1 MIVPA
6 SIRTHPDQPPVAPQS
21 LGRRLADA
29 VLGLIAGAALLVA
42 LAPLPSLALHLTAWA
57 VFILVLILS
66 ALLDRQREQRTTR
79 STMQQGVR
87 SERLAKRPL
96 AFGMTPVAE
105 DQDIDDWLGPF
116 NPDNGLSLDIAPY
129 FIHDDL
135 GRDS

>member
-1 MIVPA
+1 M
-6 SIRTHPDQPPVAPQS
+6 
-21 LGRRLADA
+21 
-29 VLGLIAGAALLVA
+29 
-42 LAPLPSLALHLTAWA
+42 APLPSLALHLTAWA